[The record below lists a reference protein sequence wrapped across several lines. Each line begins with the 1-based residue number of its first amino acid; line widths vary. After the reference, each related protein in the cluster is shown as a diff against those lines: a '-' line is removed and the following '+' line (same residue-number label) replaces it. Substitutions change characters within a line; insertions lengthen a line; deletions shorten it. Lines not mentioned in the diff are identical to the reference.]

1 MSDKNES
8 PLISPTIAMMGSA
21 LAASTGAI
29 FIRLAQNEAPS
40 LVIAAF
46 RLGIAAIILA
56 PFALL
61 KNWDEFKMLTGR
73 QLVLVLLSGV
83 FLALHFGSW
92 ITSLEYTSV
101 TSSVVLVSMSP
112 LIVAL
117 LSTFLLREHLSIL
130 AWLGLFLA
138 LIGSM
143 IVGLNEV
150 VHVVNGNITLPDI
163 RDFLQ
168 GGSFLGNLLAF
179 AGAVFIAGYLI
190 IGRKLRASYS
200 LMTYATLVFGVAACV
215 LLTAALLSGQSLAG
229 YSASTYI
236 WLLALAV
243 IPQIFGHA
251 VFNWALG
258 YLSASF
264 VSIALLGEPIGA
276 SVIAFFILNETPS
289 ILEVVGGGLILI
301 GIYLASERK
310 LN

>member
-1 MSDKNES
+1 MKDRKES
-8 PLISPTIAMMGSA
+8 PFRSPAIAMVGSV

-40 LVIAAF
+40 LVIAAY

-61 KNWDEFKMLTGR
+61 KNRDELKRLTRR

-83 FLALHFGSW
+83 FLAFHFGSW
-92 ITSLEYTSV
+92 ITSLEYTTV

-117 LSTFLLREHLSIL
+117 LSTFLLGESLSIL
-130 AWLGLFLA
+130 AWGGLFLA
-138 LIGSM
+138 LTGSV
-143 IVGLNEV
+143 IVGLNE
-150 VHVVNGNITLPDI
+150 GILAGDGTITWPDL
-163 RDFLQ
+163 RGFLQ
-168 GGSFLGNLLAF
+168 EGSFLGNLLAF
-179 AGAVFIAGYLI
+179 AGAVFIAGNLI

-200 LMTYATLVFGVAACV
+200 LVTYATLVFGVAACV
-215 LLTAALLSGQSLAG
+215 LLLAALLSGQSLVG
-229 YSASTYI
+229 YSSSTYI
-236 WLLALAV
+236 WMLALAV

-258 YLSASF
+258 FLSASF

-276 SVIAFFILNETPS
+276 SVIAFFILNEVPS
-289 ILEVVGGGLILI
+289 ILELVGGGLILF
-301 GIYLASERK
+301 GIYLASR
-310 LN
+310 

>member
-1 MSDKNES
+1 M
-8 PLISPTIAMMGSA
+8 ISPGLAMIGSV

-46 RLGIAAIILA
+46 RLGVAALILA
-56 PFALL
+56 PFAFLR
-61 KNWDEFKMLTGR
+61 NRDEFKMLTRR
-73 QLVLVLLSGV
+73 QLVLVLLSGI
-83 FLALHFGSW
+83 FLAFHFGSW

-117 LSTFLLREHLSIL
+117 LSTFLLREPLSIL
-130 AWLGLFLA
+130 AWVGLFLA
-138 LIGSM
+138 LTGSV
-143 IVGLNEV
+143 IVALNDG
-150 VHVVNGNITLPDI
+150 VHVANGVITLPDV
-163 RDFLQ
+163 RVFLQ
-168 GGSFLGNLLAF
+168 DSSFLGNLLAF
-179 AGAVFIAGYLI
+179 SGAVFIAGYLI

-200 LMTYATLVFGVAACV
+200 LATYATLVFGVAACV
-215 LLTAALLSGQSLAG
+215 LLIAALLSGQRLTG
-229 YSASTYI
+229 YSASTYF

-258 YLSASF
+258 FLSASF

-310 LN
+310 LR